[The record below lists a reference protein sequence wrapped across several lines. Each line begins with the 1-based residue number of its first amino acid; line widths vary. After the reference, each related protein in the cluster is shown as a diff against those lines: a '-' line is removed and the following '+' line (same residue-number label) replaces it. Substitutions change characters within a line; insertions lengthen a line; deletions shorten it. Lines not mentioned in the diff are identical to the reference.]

1 MSEVGVPLL
10 THVMVGGGW
19 GELISRDALSV
30 LIVAFGVGIVV
41 GLTGMGGGALMTP
54 ALIFLGINPA
64 AAVANDLVAAG
75 INKSVGAAVHWRK
88 GSPNVKLAA
97 YLIAGSI
104 PFAFAGGFLV
114 NRVGDKDA
122 QTDFLNYAIGGA
134 LLLAAG
140 SYALR
145 IVLQL
150 RHVRSDNT
158 WSEPSVAIKPLPTIA
173 VGAVG
178 GLLVGI
184 TSVGSGSLIM
194 VALLLLY
201 PRMTA
206 VRLVGTDL
214 VQAVPLV
221 IAAAIGHVINTGVD
235 AAILVPLILGGTPG
249 TMLGARLASWVSQSV
264 IRNGIVVVLTLT
276 GLKMLGVAPEW
287 VGIIGAGMLL
297 LGPLAWGFIRQ
308 IRGVP
313 AFDTDAT
320 AWLVPPPDDASPPP
334 AERSLPR
341 GEESLPR
348 GEESLP
354 RAEESLPRAE
364 KSLPR
369 AEKSIDTEENP

>member
-1 MSEVGVPLL
+1 MPDAFGLPLL
-10 THVMVGGGW
+10 THVLAADRGW
-19 GELISRDALSV
+19 DRLFTSDALGV

-54 ALIFLGINPA
+54 ALIFLGIGPA

-75 INKSVGAAVHWRK
+75 INKSIGAGVHWRT
-88 GSPNVKLAA
+88 GSPNLRLAG
-97 YLIAGSI
+97 YLIAGSV
-104 PFAFAGGFLV
+104 PFAFAGGFIV
-114 NRVGDKDA
+114 HEIGSKSA
-122 QTDFLNYAIGGA
+122 QTHFLNNAIGWA
-134 LLLAAG
+134 LVLAAA

-150 RHVRSDNT
+150 RFVRDDNT
-158 WSEPSVAIKPLPTIA
+158 WTHEDIKVRPLPTLL
-173 VGAVG
+173 VGALG

-221 IAAAIGHVINTGVD
+221 IAAAVGHVINNGVD
-235 AAILVPLILGGTPG
+235 AAILIPLIIGGTPG
-249 TMLGARLASWVSQSV
+249 TFLGARLASWVSQSI

-276 GLKMLGVAPEW
+276 GLKMLGVPPQW

-297 LGPLAWGFIRQ
+297 LGPLVWGFVRQ
-308 IRGVP
+308 FRGLP
-313 AFDTDAT
+313 AFDNDAT
-320 AWLVPPPDDASPPP
+320 AWRVPVES
-334 AERSLPR
+334 
-341 GEESLPR
+341 GE
-348 GEESLP
+348 
-354 RAEESLPRAE
+354 
-364 KSLPR
+364 
-369 AEKSIDTEENP
+369 TEGRVE